1 MLTIFLNCAEE
12 VSGAPTAALTVS
24 KNVNII
30 YIQYIYTHFLHMNK
44 LAISAS
50 SLLLSLMALSTT
62 SCNGTSSTEAAADAN
77 TPTAA
82 ADSDSSPSINIRYID
97 SDSLMTH
104 YNLAKDFQEA
114 SMRAVSKIE
123 GARQSK
129 TTEIQKFAAAIEQ
142 KGRSNGYLTEASY
155 NADMQKLQKMQSDA
169 ENYLANLSRNT
180 ENELAQQQLQ
190 LNDSIE
196 NYIKIYNAS
205 KGYDAILFKAAGVYF
220 NPALDITSEIIEGLN
235 ARYNKVGDAK

>member
-1 MLTIFLNCAEE
+1 
-12 VSGAPTAALTVS
+12 
-24 KNVNII
+24 
-30 YIQYIYTHFLHMNK
+30 MNK

-50 SLLLSLMALSTT
+50 TLLLSLFALTATSCGGSTSSDSAAGAPVQAATADGATTT
-62 SCNGTSSTEAAADAN
+62 SSL
-77 TPTAA
+77 
-82 ADSDSSPSINIRYID
+82 NIRYID

-123 GARQSK
+123 SARQAK
-129 TTEIQKFAAAIEQ
+129 ATEIQKFAAAIEQ

-155 NADMQKLQKMQSDA
+155 NADMQKLQKMQQDA
-169 ENYLANLSRNT
+169 EAYLANLSRNT
-180 ENELAQQQLQ
+180 ENELGQQQLQ

-220 NPALDITSEIIEGLN
+220 NPALDITRDIIDGLN
-235 ARYNKVGDAK
+235 ARYNKVDASK

>member
-1 MLTIFLNCAEE
+1 
-12 VSGAPTAALTVS
+12 
-24 KNVNII
+24 
-30 YIQYIYTHFLHMNK
+30 MNK

-50 SLLLSLMALSTT
+50 TLLLSLFALTATSCGGSTSSDSAAGAPVQAATADGATTTT
-62 SCNGTSSTEAAADAN
+62 SL
-77 TPTAA
+77 
-82 ADSDSSPSINIRYID
+82 NIRYID

-123 GARQSK
+123 SARQAK
-129 TTEIQKFAAAIEQ
+129 ATEIQKFAAAIEQ

-155 NADMQKLQKMQSDA
+155 NADMQKLQKMQQDA

-180 ENELAQQQLQ
+180 ENELGQQQLQ

-205 KGYDAILFKAAGVYF
+205 KGYDAILFKAAGIYF
-220 NPALDITSEIIEGLN
+220 NPALDITNDIIEGLN
-235 ARYNKVGDAK
+235 ASYNKVDASK